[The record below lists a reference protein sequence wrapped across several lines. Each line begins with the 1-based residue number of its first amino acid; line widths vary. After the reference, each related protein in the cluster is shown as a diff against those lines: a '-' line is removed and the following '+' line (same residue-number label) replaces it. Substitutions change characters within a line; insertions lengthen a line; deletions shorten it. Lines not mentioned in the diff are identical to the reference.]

1 VLAFQT
7 DMTRVSTFMM
17 SKEQT
22 GRAYPEIGVP
32 DGHHPVSHHQNDP
45 AKLEKL
51 AKINAYH
58 TQQFAYF
65 LDKLRQTPDGDGT
78 LFDHSMFVYGSGMSD
93 GNLHFQLDLPTVLVG
108 GVAGTGKGGRH
119 VGYTNDTPV
128 ANLWVTML
136 EKMGVPEETFGDS
149 TGKLEYLS

>member
-1 VLAFQT
+1 
-7 DMTRVSTFMM
+7 
-17 SKEQT
+17 
-22 GRAYPEIGVP
+22 
-32 DGHHPVSHHQNDP
+32 
-45 AKLEKL
+45 
-51 AKINAYH
+51 
-58 TQQFAYF
+58 
-65 LDKLRQTPDGDGT
+65 
-78 LFDHSMFVYGSGMSD
+78 MFVYGSGMSD